1 MKDLIII
8 KPNEILICLTW
19 KNRSERTINKQIE
32 KSQTCPSLSVPSCIM
47 RNVCHVIYD
56 II

>member
-1 MKDLIII
+1 MKDLIK
-8 KPNEILICLTW
+8 KPNEILIFLTW

-32 KSQTCPSLSVPSCIM
+32 KSQTCPSLSVPSSIM